1 MAKKAALI
9 RGDGTGPELADAALK
24 VWSAVGSEIE
34 IIPVD
39 AGYEWWLK
47 HGGDS
52 MIPEETW
59 EILREVDAVLK
70 APTTTPPEIKHLKS
84 VAVSIRQA
92 FDLYANIRPVKTL
105 GGIKGRLG
113 PVDIICVRE
122 ATEGLY
128 SGIDL
133 RVTPDVAIAI
143 RKISKRQ
150 SLRVARKAFEL
161 ARENGWNRVFVV
173 TKRNIMKE
181 CDGVFIEAVREVAED
196 FPGITWQEYFIDN
209 MAQQL
214 VKNHQ
219 KFNQSIIL
227 GSNLFMDIISEEAA
241 ALVASIGMVYSAN
254 MGDDY
259 AMFEPA
265 HGSAPK
271 YKGMNKVNPTAT
283 ILSMAWMIG
292 YLGEKEK
299 MNAIFRATEEVIA
312 EGKKVTYDLG
322 GNASTSEMAEAIA
335 EKAAKIIQ
343 GEA

>member
-1 MAKKAALI
+1 VAVSKKAALI
-9 RGDGTGPELADAALK
+9 RGDGIGPELADAALK
-24 VWSAVGSEIE
+24 VHEAVGSEVE
-34 IIPVD
+34 ILPVD

-47 HGGDS
+47 HGGETL
-52 MIPEETW
+52 IPRETW
-59 EILREVDAVLK
+59 EALEESDAVLK
-70 APTTTPPEIKHLKS
+70 CPTTTPPDIKHLKS
-84 VAVSIRQA
+84 VAVSIRQR

-105 GGIKGRLG
+105 GGIRGRLG
-113 PVDIICVRE
+113 PVDLICVRE

-128 SGIDL
+128 SGIDF
-133 RVTPDVAIAI
+133 RVVPEVAIAI

-150 SLRVARKAFEL
+150 SSRVARKAFEL
-161 ARENGWNRVFVV
+161 AKEKGWNRVIVV

-181 CDGVFIEAVREVAED
+181 CDGVFIEAVQEAAKDYPEVA
-196 FPGITWQEYFIDN
+196 WAEYFIDN

-214 VKNHQ
+214 VKNHE
-219 KFNQSIIL
+219 KFNRTVIL

-283 ILSMAWMIG
+283 ILSLAWMLG
-292 YLGEKEK
+292 YLGERDK
-299 MNAIFRATEEVIA
+299 MDAIFKATEEVIA
-312 EGKKVTYDLG
+312 GGKHVTYDLG
-322 GNASTSEMAEAIA
+322 GSASTFEMAEKIA
-335 EKAAKIIQ
+335 EKARKIL
-343 GEA
+343 EE

>member
-59 EILREVDAVLK
+59 EVLREVDAVLK

-335 EKAAKIIQ
+335 ERAAKIVQ
-343 GEA
+343 EEA

>member
-1 MAKKAALI
+1 MGKKAALI
-9 RGDGTGPELADAALK
+9 RGDGVGPELSDAALK
-24 VWSAVGSEIE
+24 VFEAVGSDVE
-34 IIPVD
+34 IIPVE

-52 MIPEETW
+52 LIPKETW
-59 EILREVDAVLK
+59 EILEQVDAVLK
-70 APTTTPPEIKHLKS
+70 APTTNPPYLKHLKS
-84 VAVSIRQA
+84 VAVSIRQR
-92 FDLYANIRPVKTL
+92 FDLYANIRPIKTI
-105 GGIKGRLG
+105 GGLPGRLG
-113 PVDIICVRE
+113 PVDFICVRE

-128 SGIDL
+128 SGVDVRIA
-133 RVTPDVAIAI
+133 PDIAIAF

-150 SLRVARKAFEL
+150 SRRVARKAFEI
-161 ARENGWNRVFVV
+161 ARENGWKKVVVV

-181 CDGVFIEAVREVAED
+181 CDGIFVEAVEEVAKD
-196 FPGITWQEYFIDN
+196 YPDITWEEYFIDN

-219 KFNQSIIL
+219 RFNQSVIL

-271 YKGMNKVNPTAT
+271 YKGLNKVNPTAT
-283 ILSMAWMIG
+283 ILSLAWMLG
-292 YLGEKEK
+292 YLGERDRME
-299 MNAIFRATEEVIA
+299 AIFKAAEEVIA
-312 EGKKVTYDLG
+312 EGRHVTYDLG
-322 GNASTSEMAEAIA
+322 GSASTSEMAEAIA
-335 EKAAKIIQ
+335 ERARKILEK
-343 GEA
+343 G

>member
-59 EILREVDAVLK
+59 EVLREVDAVLK

-161 ARENGWNRVFVV
+161 ARENGWNKVFVV

-322 GNASTSEMAEAIA
+322 GNAST
-335 EKAAKIIQ
+335 
-343 GEA
+343 

>member
-1 MAKKAALI
+1 MGKKAAI
-9 RGDGTGPELADAALK
+9 IKGDGTGPELAEAALK
-24 VWSAVGSEIE
+24 VVEAVGTNVELIT
-34 IIPVD
+34 VD

-47 HGGDS
+47 HGGDAL
-52 MIPEETW
+52 IPRETW
-59 EILREVDAVLK
+59 EILEQVDAVLK
-70 APTTTPPEIKHLKS
+70 APTTTPPDIKHLKS
-84 VAVSIRQA
+84 VAVSIRQR
-92 FDLYANIRPVKTL
+92 FDLYANIRPIKTL
-105 GGIKGRLG
+105 GGLKGRLG
-113 PVDIICVRE
+113 PVDLICVRE

-133 RVTPDVAIAI
+133 RITRDVAIAI

-150 SLRVARKAFEL
+150 SLRVARKAFEI
-161 ARENGWNRVFVV
+161 ARENNWDKIVAV

-181 CDGVFIEAVREVAED
+181 CDGVFIEAVEEVSKD
-196 FPGITWQEYFIDN
+196 FPEITWSEYFIDN
-209 MAQQL
+209 LAQQL

-219 KFNQSIIL
+219 RFNHSVIL
-227 GSNLFMDIISEEAA
+227 GTNLFMDIISEEAA

-271 YKGMNKVNPTAT
+271 YKGMNRVNPTAT
-283 ILSMAWMIG
+283 ILSTAWMLG
-292 YLGEKEK
+292 YLGEKDK
-299 MNAIFRATEEVIA
+299 MNAIFKATEEVIA

-335 EKAAKIIQ
+335 EKAKKII
-343 GEA
+343 GE

>member
-1 MAKKAALI
+1 MKKAALI
-9 RGDGTGPELADAALK
+9 KGDGIGPELTEATLK
-24 VWSAVGSEIE
+24 VLEAVGTEIE
-34 IIPVD
+34 LIPVD
-39 AGYEWWLK
+39 AGYEWWIK

-52 MIPEETW
+52 LIPRETW
-59 EILREVDAVLK
+59 EILEQVDAVLK
-70 APTTTPPEIKHLKS
+70 APATTPPEPGAPKS
-84 VAVSIRQA
+84 VAVSIRQR

-113 PVDIICVRE
+113 PVDLICVRE

-128 SGIDL
+128 TGIDL
-133 RVTPDVAIAI
+133 RITPDVAIAI

-150 SLRVARKAFEL
+150 SMRVARKAFEL
-161 ARENGWNRVFVV
+161 ARENGWNRVVVV

-181 CDGVFIEAVREVAED
+181 CDGVFIEAVQEVAKDYPEVAWD
-196 FPGITWQEYFIDN
+196 EYFIDN

-214 VKNHQ
+214 VKNHE
-219 KFNQSIIL
+219 KFNHTVIL
-227 GSNLFMDIISEEAA
+227 GTNLFMDILSEEAA

-283 ILSMAWMIG
+283 ILSMAWMLG
-292 YLGEKEK
+292 YLGEKDK
-299 MNAIFRATEEVIA
+299 MDAIFKATEQVIA
-312 EGKKVTYDLG
+312 EGKHVTYDLG
-322 GNASTSEMAEAIA
+322 GSASTSEMAEAIA
-335 EKAAKIIQ
+335 ERARKIL
-343 GEA
+343 EE

>member
-1 MAKKAALI
+1 MV
-9 RGDGTGPELADAALK
+9 E
-24 VWSAVGSEIE
+24 AVGTNVELIT
-34 IIPVD
+34 VD

-47 HGGDS
+47 HGGDAL
-52 MIPEETW
+52 IPRETW
-59 EILREVDAVLK
+59 EILEQVDAVLK
-70 APTTTPPEIKHLKS
+70 APTTTPPDIKHLKS
-84 VAVSIRQA
+84 VAVSIRQR
-92 FDLYANIRPVKTL
+92 FDLYANIRPIKTL
-105 GGIKGRLG
+105 GGLKGRLG
-113 PVDIICVRE
+113 PVDLICVRE

-133 RVTPDVAIAI
+133 RITRDVAIAI

-150 SLRVARKAFEL
+150 SLRVARKAFEI
-161 ARENGWNRVFVV
+161 ARENNWDKIVAV

-181 CDGVFIEAVREVAED
+181 CDGVFIEAVEEVSKD
-196 FPGITWQEYFIDN
+196 FPEITWSEYFIDN
-209 MAQQL
+209 LAQQL

-219 KFNQSIIL
+219 RFNHSVIL
-227 GSNLFMDIISEEAA
+227 GTNLFMDIISEEAA

-283 ILSMAWMIG
+283 ILSTAWMLG
-292 YLGEKEK
+292 YLGEKDK
-299 MNAIFRATEEVIA
+299 MNAIFKATEEVIA

-335 EKAAKIIQ
+335 EKAKKII
-343 GEA
+343 GE